1 MTPHRRSSVP
11 RAPRSLSAEARAIWR
26 RLAPELARA
35 GRLGPLDIDA
45 LAHYCDLSVQV
56 GEARK
61 MVEMGLLS
69 RGRRDDLITNP
80 AWRIY
85 RDGLVLLRLYGADL
99 GLSPASRINL
109 PSLPPAPATA

>member
-1 MTPHRRSSVP
+1 VP
-11 RAPRSLSAEARAIWR
+11 RAPRSLSAEARPIWH
-26 RLAPELARA
+26 RLAPELARI
-35 GRLGPLDIDA
+35 GRLGPLDIDV

-56 GEARK
+56 RRAR
-61 MVEMGLLS
+61 EMLEVALLS
-69 RGRRDDLITNP
+69 RGRRDALVMNP

-109 PSLPPAPATA
+109 PSLPAAPATV